1 MENKA
6 SNESYRGL
14 SDKRVNKIVN
24 TLKDLPYTEQE
35 LDREILPSIAQWLYD
50 NYVNIESTC
59 LIIRTVTNIK
69 R

>member
-50 NYVNIESTC
+50 N
-59 LIIRTVTNIK
+59 
-69 R
+69 